1 MGNWKIQQ
9 KETLVLETI
18 ITNFFFIY
26 QTLGLIILLN
36 YEKQE
41 FANFF
46 QKRNKTS
53 NTIHSIFM

>member
-9 KETLVLETI
+9 KETVVLETI
-18 ITNFFFIY
+18 MTNIFFVY

-46 QKRNKTS
+46 QKKKKNL
-53 NTIHSIFM
+53 